1 MTCRISDARNLTN
14 RGNNRSEQSPNA
26 ERFTPTP
33 EMVNRL
39 KTAISGIGRNILGPG
54 VENNIPVDHF
64 QVTRDGETVA
74 TTVTLEGEEEAIG
87 RYSAPSK
94 LGVYLSTL
102 FHLAQGNPMLEE
114 LQITPQQALQLMSN
128 ALRAYRDF
136 QKDPAKT
143 HSKPDFISWY
153 EWTKD
158 DPERC
163 SCSLGRSCLCASA

>member
-1 MTCRISDARNLTN
+1 MSHSDAQESN
-14 RGNNRSEQSPNA
+14 ESPKQPQRAVAGA
-26 ERFTPTP
+26 ERFTPAP

-39 KTAISGIGRNILGPG
+39 KAAISGIGRNILGPG
-54 VENNIPVDHF
+54 VQNNIPVDHF

-114 LQITPQQALQLMSN
+114 LRIAPQQALKLMLEGFTILS
-128 ALRAYRDF
+128 
-136 QKDPAKT
+136 
-143 HSKPDFISWY
+143 
-153 EWTKD
+153 
-158 DPERC
+158 
-163 SCSLGRSCLCASA
+163 